1 MASDDDNEDESV
13 VYYLEDGKLHFTE
26 DGLRHFTEEERGQLV
41 EAHEQL
47 GKKFDEICEQL
58 AKQLGYSDLATLSVE
73 SKAQIEK
80 HAEDLTE
87 QWDSEPETSNDLEI
101 AAAQS
106 ISSDA
111 ALQTLLAE
119 HHEFCERIL
128 DIQDDADAREFGDE
142 DDEEEAA

>member
-26 DGLRHFTEEERGQLV
+26 DGLRHFTEEERSQLA

-47 GKKFDEICEQL
+47 RNKFEEICEQL
-58 AKQLGYSDLATLSVE
+58 AKQLGYGDLATLSAE

-80 HAEDLTE
+80 QAEDLAE
-87 QWDSEPETSNDLEI
+87 QWDSEPEMSDDPDI
-101 AAAQS
+101 AAQS
-106 ISSDA
+106 IRPDVA
-111 ALQTLLAE
+111 VQTLLAE
-119 HHEFCERIL
+119 HQELCERIL
-128 DIQDDADAREFGDE
+128 DIRDDADAREFVDE

>member
-1 MASDDDNEDESV
+1 MASDDDDEDESV

-47 GKKFDEICEQL
+47 GKKFDEICEEL
-58 AKQLGYSDLATLSVE
+58 AKQLGYGDLATLSAE

-80 HAEDLTE
+80 QAEDLTE
-87 QWDSEPETSNDLEI
+87 QWDSEPEMSDDPEI
-101 AAAQS
+101 AAQS
-106 ISSDA
+106 IPPEA

-119 HHEFCERIL
+119 HHELCERIL
-128 DIQDDADAREFGDE
+128 DIQGDAGAREFGDK
-142 DDEEEAA
+142 DDNEEAA

>member
-1 MASDDDNEDESV
+1 MASDDDDEDDGV

-26 DGLRHFTEEERGQLV
+26 EGLRHFTEEERGQLV
-41 EAHEQL
+41 ELHEQL

-58 AKQLGYSDLATLSVE
+58 AKQLGYGDLATLSGE
-73 SKAQIEK
+73 SKAQIVKE
-80 HAEDLTE
+80 AEDLAE
-87 QWDSEPETSNDLEI
+87 QWDSEPEMSDDPKI
-101 AAAQS
+101 AAQS
-106 ISSDA
+106 IQPEP

-119 HHEFCERIL
+119 HHKLCERIL

>member
-26 DGLRHFTEEERGQLV
+26 DGLRHFSEEERGQLV

-58 AKQLGYSDLATLSVE
+58 AKQLGYGDLATLSAE

-80 HAEDLTE
+80 QAEDLTE
-87 QWDSEPETSNDLEI
+87 QWDSEPETSDDPEI
-101 AAAQS
+101 AAHS
-106 ISSDA
+106 IRPES

-119 HHEFCERIL
+119 HNELCERIL